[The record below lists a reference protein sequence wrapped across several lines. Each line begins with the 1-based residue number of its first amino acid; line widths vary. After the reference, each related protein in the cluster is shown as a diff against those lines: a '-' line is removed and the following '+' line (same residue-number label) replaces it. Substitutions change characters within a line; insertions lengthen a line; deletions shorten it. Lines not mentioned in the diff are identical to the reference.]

1 MYPRGQPQDWASDRE
16 GRKRDIHNDIPVIA
30 RPVQENVP
38 ETANPMSREILD
50 ECIDFILRTDDP
62 VAERTART

>member
-1 MYPRGQPQDWASDRE
+1 MGHTY
-16 GRKRDIHNDIPVIA
+16 DIPVIA